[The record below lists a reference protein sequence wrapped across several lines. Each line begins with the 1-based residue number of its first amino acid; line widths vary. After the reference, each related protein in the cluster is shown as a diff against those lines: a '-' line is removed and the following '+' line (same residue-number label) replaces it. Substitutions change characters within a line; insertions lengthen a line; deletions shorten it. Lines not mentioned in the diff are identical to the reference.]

1 MGPFHFQNLEVLL
14 YFLFSFHKGLLA
26 FEAWGGKMRMFFF
39 VQWKDVILS
48 VKKKM
53 LY

>member
-26 FEAWGGKMRMFFF
+26 FEAWGIKERCVCDFVQ
-39 VQWKDVILS
+39 VQWKEACL
-48 VKKKM
+48 
-53 LY
+53 